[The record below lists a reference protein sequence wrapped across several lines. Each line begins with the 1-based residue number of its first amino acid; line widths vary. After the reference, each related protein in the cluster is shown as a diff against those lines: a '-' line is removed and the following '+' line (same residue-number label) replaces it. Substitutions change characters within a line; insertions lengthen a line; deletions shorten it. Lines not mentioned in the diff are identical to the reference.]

1 MTSEYVYVYHGH
13 VSAANYPTRQ
23 AATDAAFSLFSGP
36 VGGLVVR
43 PA

>member
-1 MTSEYVYVYHGH
+1 MFIYKLGAH
-13 VSAANYPTRQ
+13 VSETHYPSRQ
-23 AATDAAFSLFSGP
+23 AATDAAFSLFNGP

>member
-1 MTSEYVYVYHGH
+1 MFIYKLGSV
-13 VSAANYPTRQ
+13 VSLPFPSRQ

-43 PA
+43 PV

>member
-1 MTSEYVYVYHGH
+1 MFIYIFKGEP
-13 VSAANYPTRQ
+13 SATTFPTRQ
-23 AATDAAFSLFSGP
+23 AAADAAFSLFSGP

>member
-1 MTSEYVYVYHGH
+1 MFIYKLGPV
-13 VSAANYPTRQ
+13 VSLPFPSRQ